1 MNSKF
6 QSLYSRIIISV
17 LGLILLLSFLIYAV
31 IALRIEPKIKAESMN
46 LIRVTANAIIE
57 NLTTQLAK
65 IEGIGASMANLA
77 EKLPTSEEIYKQS
90 FGNILD
96 NKKSLYIA
104 GGGVWPEPYTF
115 YQDVTK
121 QSFFWLRNSN
131 NNLEF
136 SDGYNTESSVDYHTE
151 SWYVNVA
158 KNSNTCTWSEAY
170 KDPISKVNMTT
181 CSVPYSYDKKF
192 AGVVTVDF
200 SLKGVETYLSKIGE
214 INNVKNTKVAYV
226 FLLDS
231 LGNVIYFPKNI
242 VKNDSS
248 ITTIDDL
255 ITNYP
260 GVKEVKKSIKNLT
273 NNLIS
278 LEFSYDK
285 IAQASTIA
293 TLAKVPNT
301 GWTLVIVTPTEKI
314 TGLADNITWNILG
327 FMTPIIAFVLILIIF
342 IARSIL
348 TQIKETRNQILAL
361 KTGKTQH
368 LPILKNNEISQLRI
382 AVNEYSDHL
391 KNMFDT
397 INLEALDIQTQ
408 SNQLASM
415 SNLVADRNKKQL
427 DETNELKEVANNL
440 LAYSSNIVE
449 NTSTAAKIVATSL
462 IAIKEGQDKMWANS
476 KNVQTL
482 SDKMQETSAII
493 IRLDKDSQKVQE
505 VIEVILDIS
514 EQTTL
519 LALNAAIEAARAGE
533 NGRGFAVVA
542 NEVRNLAEKSQS
554 SATEISTIL
563 NTLKDAT
570 KKAVEAINKGQ
581 KETQNAALEAQST
594 AQNLDATLADFDEIS
609 NKAEHIVLE
618 VEEQYQLID
627 KIYALSENA
636 KQVSLDNNNAS
647 KDLIELSAN
656 MQILATRL
664 ANMSKS

>member
-476 KNVQTL
+476 KNVQIL

>member
-151 SWYVNVA
+151 SWYVNVV

-255 ITNYP
+255 IANYP

>member
-255 ITNYP
+255 IANYP

-476 KNVQTL
+476 KNVQIL